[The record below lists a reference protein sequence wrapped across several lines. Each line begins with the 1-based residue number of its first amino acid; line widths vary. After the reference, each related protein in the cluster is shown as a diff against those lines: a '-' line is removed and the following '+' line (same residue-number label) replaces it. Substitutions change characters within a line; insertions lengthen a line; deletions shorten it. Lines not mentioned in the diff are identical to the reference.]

1 MLTDLQRK
9 YYDIKSDILR
19 QLHTETFNGSN
30 PDGAWD
36 LMRKFYDVNMLN
48 ALHFSNSDLLDPY
61 TYSDTFDGLKDTL
74 LDAITI
80 FYNNNPKLLSDDFT
94 LNNNYYN
101 VDLRCFIVDV
111 EDMLKQDKRDN

>member
-30 PDGAWD
+30 PDGSWD